1 MLMDWIGPSFCEVAI
16 DEERSD
22 VSGRMDDKRGMATC
36 YPEYFVTALVQ
47 RLQERTKQKF
57 PSKAK
62 AREHDTIVKRGF
74 RVDHEKILCS
84 YVHEACFKRLSF

>member
-1 MLMDWIGPSFCEVAI
+1 MLMDWIGTSFCEVAI

-47 RLQERTKQKF
+47 RLQEGLNNNSNVKQKPLNTT
-57 PSKAK
+57 PS
-62 AREHDTIVKRGF
+62 
-74 RVDHEKILCS
+74 
-84 YVHEACFKRLSF
+84 